1 MRHHKDCVPLYG
13 LIKTQLKAEK
23 MSYGDLLRGMSYGNM
38 AKAERR
44 LQTLLAAEAIIDA
57 AKQKRKEAIERK
69 NFVPHAVLVGTYSRP
84 TMIAAFALTGGTERW
99 LKVALDT
106 SQPPTTFAQQ
116 MKQYNNVVNNIVCI
130 IAHNIEKTSS
140 R

>member
-57 AKQKRKEAIERK
+57 AKQKKKRGHRAQKLCAPCCVGGHLFAPYYDCGFCFNRR
-69 NFVPHAVLVGTYSRP
+69 HGALVKSGVRY
-84 TMIAAFALTGGTERW
+84 IAAAN
-99 LKVALDT
+99 
-106 SQPPTTFAQQ
+106 
-116 MKQYNNVVNNIVCI
+116 YVCS
-130 IAHNIEKTSS
+130 ANEAVQ
-140 R
+140 